1 MKKLVIV
8 FSLLVSTFS
17 YSQSYTGYNGSL
29 TVEDNVWMLN
39 WSDQTNLG
47 LYNELSMNGI
57 HIDNMIQ
64 NALVLLNKSDVL
76 ALYNDLLLL
85 KNDKRNITIERNV
98 YKLVSSKKSIVI
110 VNRSGDMMHVVK
122 KYLKLDDI
130 IASSKHM
137 Q

>member
-29 TVEDNVWMLN
+29 TVEDNVWVLN

-47 LYNELSMNGI
+47 IYNELNMNGI
-57 HIDNMIQ
+57 YIDNIIQ
-64 NALVLLNKSDVL
+64 NALVLNSKSDVL
-76 ALYNDLLLL
+76 ALYNDLMLL

-110 VNRSGDMMHVVK
+110 VNRSGDMMHVIK

-130 IASSKHM
+130 KESSKHM

>member
-85 KNDKRNITIERNV
+85 KSDKRNITIERNV